1 MGVYWGTKRHSWLS
15 YVSFWLSISFFMV
28 FLIEVFI
35 LKTLSNS
42 SVQIVKYFYFI
53 FVPVNIFLSLKLLFK
68 KNEKK
73 ALPIFSFIVSL
84 LFTILILVL
93 ALATTG
99 NSFKESVISH
109 SSFLLL
115 QGNNKWRMDKESI
128 SLSLI

>member
-15 YVSFWLSISFFMV
+15 YVSFWLSISFLS

-53 FVPVNIFLSLKLLFK
+53 LVPVNILLSLKLLFK

-73 ALPIFSFIVSL
+73 ALPIFSFYCIVIIYNL
-84 LFTILILVL
+84 N
-93 ALATTG
+93 
-99 NSFKESVISH
+99 NSISISHRKFFKKGDINH
-109 SSFLLL
+109 SSFICGGLATK
-115 QGNNKWRMDKESI
+115 GKMNYE
-128 SLSLI
+128 LIK